1 MKATILTFIGLL
13 IFSFSYGQDISRS
26 TITTAGG
33 FVANDEGISISWS
46 MGEVFSL
53 TTESEQHITEGFQQG
68 KLELSGKVVLE
79 AVRENEENVVINLKK
94 KGSFNATQFI
104 LQRRNSDEQNFTTI
118 ATIKNEKES
127 HILEYID
134 HNNTTKNSTYR
145 IQFFNYETK
154 NLSNTVTI
162 EGTPR
167 NINMTIFP
175 NPTVEQLN
183 VELLNIENEEITIN
197 IWATNGQNVFS
208 NTYQN
213 IENQLITI
221 NDLKELAKGS
231 YLIQVNNGTEI
242 IDTKTFVKL

>member
-167 NINMTIFP
+167 NISMTIFP